1 MSQLQTIKTMIHEM
15 AHEKLHAKD
24 NLDTDHPVDRR
35 TKEVEALCSFFHNA
49 YVFLNSLKIHPFLV
63 DL

>member
-1 MSQLQTIKTMIHEM
+1 M

-35 TKEVEALCSFFHNA
+35 TKEVEALCPFFHNA
-49 YVFLNSLKIHPFLV
+49 YVFL
-63 DL
+63 